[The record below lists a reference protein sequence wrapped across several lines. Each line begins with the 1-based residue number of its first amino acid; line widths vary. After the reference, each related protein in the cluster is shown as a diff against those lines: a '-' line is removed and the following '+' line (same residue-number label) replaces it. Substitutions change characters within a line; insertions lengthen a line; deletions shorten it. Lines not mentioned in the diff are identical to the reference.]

1 MGTLFDSGDAFADQ
15 DIVGRAG
22 PHSSKAQRL
31 LTELESSSLSF
42 LMEAHSGLSAKIAEE
57 AGFSGIWA
65 SGLSISTSLGVRDN
79 NELSWTQVLETVE
92 LMADATSIPILLDG
106 DTGYGN
112 FNNFRRLVHKL
123 QQRGVAG
130 VCIEDKVFPKANS
143 FVGEQ
148 QPLADI
154 SEFCGKIRAGR
165 DMVDSR
171 ELVIVARTE
180 TLISG
185 FGMAEALKRAEAY
198 RAAGADAILIH
209 SKKRTADEIFTF
221 AKEWARRCPLVIVPT
236 TYYDTP
242 TEDYERAGISLVIW
256 ANHNLRASIN
266 AMRVTS
272 RRIMTDRALTGVEHE
287 IAALKDV
294 FHIAG
299 NDELTE
305 AEKKYLPTWSSDVP
319 KNEVAA
325 RGHFPKRQIRR
336 HMTERNGLRSGWKR
350 LKSGEDSQ

>member
-15 DIVGRAG
+15 DIVRRAG

-57 AGFSGIWA
+57 AGFGGIWA

-112 FNNFRRLVHKL
+112 FNNFRRLVLKL
-123 QQRGVAG
+123 RQRGVAG

-148 QPLADI
+148 QPLTDI

-266 AMRVTS
+266 AMRATS
-272 RRIMTDRALTGVEHE
+272 RRIMADRALTGVEHE

-319 KNEVAA
+319 KNELAA
-325 RGHFPKRQIRR
+325 RGHFPKRQIRQR
-336 HMTERNGLRSGWKR
+336 MTERAGLRSGWKR

>member
-1 MGTLFDSGDAFADQ
+1 MGTPLGSGDAFAAQ
-15 DIVGRAG
+15 EIARRAG
-22 PHSSKAQRL
+22 PHSPKAERL
-31 LTELESSSLSF
+31 LAQLESASLSF

-65 SGLSISTSLGVRDN
+65 SGLSISTALGVRDN
-79 NELSWTQVLETVE
+79 NELSWTQVLDTVE

-112 FNNFRRLVHKL
+112 FNNFRRLVLKL
-123 QQRGVAG
+123 RQRGIAG
-130 VCIEDKVFPKANS
+130 VCIEDKIFPKSNS
-143 FVGEQ
+143 FVGER

-154 SEFCGKIRAGR
+154 QEFCGKIRAGR
-165 DMVDSR
+165 DMVGSH
-171 ELVIVARTE
+171 ELVIVARIE
-180 TLISG
+180 ALISG

-242 TEDYERAGISLVIW
+242 TENYESAGISLVIW

-272 RRIMTDRALTGVEHE
+272 RRIMADRALIGVEHE

-299 NDELTE
+299 NDELSE
-305 AEKKYLPTWSSDVP
+305 AERKYLPTWSSDIP
-319 KNEVAA
+319 KDKPAA
-325 RGHFPKRQIRR
+325 PGHFPKRPARSR
-336 HMTERNGLRSGWKR
+336 MPEKNGVRSGWKR
-350 LKSGEDSQ
+350 LKSGEDSR